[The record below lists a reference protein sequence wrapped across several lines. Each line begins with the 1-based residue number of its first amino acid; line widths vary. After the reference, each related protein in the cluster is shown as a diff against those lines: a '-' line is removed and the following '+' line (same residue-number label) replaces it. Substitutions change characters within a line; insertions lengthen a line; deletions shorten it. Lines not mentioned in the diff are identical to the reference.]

1 MIVDKYDLCSE
12 IIYLGRCGEYGVRRA
27 DICIRPWIDSLGA
40 GAIGLTVRRS
50 EDETPYEVA
59 VAEADGVV
67 SFVPSEVDTAFPGI
81 GLAELSFTPDS
92 GGLAKSKIFRTQTD
106 PSMDAPGA
114 EPEGFQSW
122 YDKLL
127 AVKAEAEQARDDAKD
142 AQHKAEQALASI
154 PITWSY
160 DGSGTVTMTIGGS
173 E

>member
-12 IIYLGRCGEYGVRRA
+12 IIYLGRCGEYGVRRV

-40 GAIGLTVRRS
+40 GAVGLMVRRS
-50 EDETPYEVA
+50 EDETPYEIA
-59 VAEADGVV
+59 VAETDGVV

-81 GLAELSFTPDS
+81 GLAELSFTPAS
-92 GGLAKSKIFRTQTD
+92 GGLAKSKIFRTQID
-106 PSMDAPGA
+106 PSMDAPTA
-114 EPEGFQSW
+114 EPEGFESW
-122 YDKLL
+122 YAKLL
-127 AVKAEAEQARDDAKD
+127 KVKADTDAIKDQAETAADRAEA
-142 AQHKAEQALASI
+142 ALASI